1 MSPANATLLGYTNFA
16 IDGGKLFGKVAN
28 AFSSSSYA
36 VIGSGVLFVGSVLTD
51 AQIGTTSISE
61 VMIVQV
67 GGCLV
72 LA

>member
-1 MSPANATLLGYTNFA
+1 MSPANATMFGYSNFA
-16 IDGGKLFGKVAN
+16 VDGGKLFGKMAN

-36 VIGSGVLFVGSVLTD
+36 VIGVGVLFVGSILTD
-51 AQIGTTSISE
+51 VQVGITSIGE
-61 VMIVQV
+61 VFITQV